1 MSIRSFGGSLSLGSV
16 ELLDTVLIAFLKAD
30 DVTLSS
36 IAELGRMEAEVGDTK
51 PVVVDLEENVTGLD
65 EYF

>member
-16 ELLDTVLIAFLKAD
+16 ELLVTVLIAFLKAD

-36 IAELGRMEAEVGDTK
+36 IGELGRMEAEVGDTK
-51 PVVVDLEENVTGLD
+51 PLVVDLEENVTGLD

>member
-36 IAELGRMEAEVGDTK
+36 IGELGRMEAEVGDTK